1 MKQFFT
7 KKRII
12 AGAIV
17 LVVVLLGAGVV
28 YAANTWDQITNN
40 QMDLFNQTA
49 PPVAV
54 ETPSPTETPEETAAP
69 TETVDG
75 TATPAPTTEP
85 TIDPE
90 TDIQQQADQ
99 SLMKDTLHVLL
110 IGVDYSEERETW
122 KNKLNYNSDVM
133 LLLAINFKTKKVDMI
148 SFPRDTYA
156 KIYNL
161 DSTGTNNFYKL
172 NFSLSAGGG
181 INNEGFMNVCK
192 SVEGL
197 LDKKVPPINY
207 YIAVTMPAVKEL
219 TDAIGG
225 VEYDVDIDFKIQ
237 GRAYKKGL
245 QHMNGQAVL
254 DYCRVRKTSGTG
266 YISGQTGDLNRV
278 NRQKKMLV
286 TVFKKLQSDATIFTV
301 PKILTSMSDKVFTN
315 MNYKQL
321 AALALFGKDLPE
333 NKITMRT
340 LPNTGTVN
348 IFNYN
353 FVLQDQANRVKLIK
367 EIYGVTAEKQY
378 KYDSAYA
385 HLLWAY
391 MKGEAWLLEIDK
403 WRKADAAKPVA
414 EQKLIVPE
422 DNQKLDTMIDYTQK
436 LMSKYRNR
444 LFKDT
449 KPVVS
454 KGEYGELDTQVEGMK
469 KLADSMFYKAGYK
482 ANWKVYTPEV
492 LNMAE

>member
-12 AGAIV
+12 LGAV
-17 LVVVLLGAGVV
+17 MLVVLLLGAGVV
-28 YAANTWDQITNN
+28 YAATTWSQITSN
-40 QMDLFNQTA
+40 QMDLFDQTA
-49 PPVAV
+49 API
-54 ETPSPTETPEETAAP
+54 PTETPKPTAEP
-69 TETVDG
+69 GTETPAVTEG
-75 TATPAPTTEP
+75 TEEPATTAPAE
-85 TIDPE
+85 TIDPQK
-90 TDIQQQADQ
+90 DIENQADQ

-110 IGVDYSEERETW
+110 IGVDYAEERETW

-133 LLLAINFKTKKVDMI
+133 LLLVINFKQNKVDMI

-156 KIYNL
+156 KIHNL
-161 DSTGTNNFYKL
+161 DNSGGNNFYKL
-172 NFSLSAGGG
+172 NFSLAAGGG
-181 INNEGFMNVCK
+181 INEQGFMNVCK
-192 SVEGL
+192 SVQGL

-225 VEYDVDIDFKIQ
+225 VDYNVDIDFKIQ
-237 GRAYKKGL
+237 GRAYKKGM

-254 DYCRVRKTSGTG
+254 DYCRVRKNSGTG
-266 YISGQTGDLNRV
+266 YISGQQGDLNRV

-301 PKILTSMSDKVFTN
+301 PKILTSMHDKVFTN

-321 AALALFGKDLPE
+321 AALALFGKNLKDD
-333 NKITMRT
+333 KITMRT

-353 FVLQDQANRVKLIK
+353 FVLQDQAGRVKMLK
-367 EIYGVTAEKQY
+367 EVYGVNADKLY
-378 KYDSAYA
+378 KFDSGYA

-391 MKGEAWLLEIDK
+391 MKGETWLLEIEK
-403 WRKADAAKPVA
+403 WRKADAAKAVE
-414 EQKLIVPE
+414 EQKLTNVE
-422 DNQKLDTMIDYTQK
+422 DNTKLDTMIDYTQK
-436 LMSKYRNR
+436 LMSKYRST
-444 LFKDT
+444 LFSSS

-454 KGEYGELDTQVEGMK
+454 SGQWSELNNQVEGMK
-469 KLADSMFYKAGYK
+469 KHADNMFYKAGYK
-482 ANWKVYTPEV
+482 ANWKVSTPEV